1 MLPPGCHQPCWLPL
15 MAVHHQGSVLVFLGS
30 LTYDCASVGC
40 MAALDAEHYLQEHGV
55 QEGKSEPFGVTAHAA
70 DHFAASNGNSIPNG
84 ATSTGPP
91 AAPEPVHA

>member
-1 MLPPGCHQPCWLPL
+1 
-15 MAVHHQGSVLVFLGS
+15 MAVYHPSYVQVFLAS
-30 LTYDCASVGC
+30 LTDSCASAGC

-70 DHFAASNGNSIPNG
+70 DHLAASNGHSIPNG

>member
-1 MLPPGCHQPCWLPL
+1 
-15 MAVHHQGSVLVFLGS
+15 MAVYHPSYVQVFLAS
-30 LTYDCASVGC
+30 LTDNCASAGC

-70 DHFAASNGNSIPNG
+70 DHLAASNGHSIPNG